1 MYEIFI
7 ERNAEKEL
15 DKLESGTFDTITES
29 ISNLA
34 EEPRPVGCC
43 LFRTKYTGCSAESI
57 QLKPTNIFY
66 KTKNFFLSLAAFF
79 YLLQLYFF

>member
-29 ISNLA
+29 ILNLS
-34 EEPRPVGCC
+34 EEPRPAGCRK
-43 LFRTKYTGCSAESI
+43 LQGSVNEWRIREGDYRVIYEINDKAQTVNI
-57 QLKPTNIFY
+57 LKVRHRKDAY
-66 KTKNFFLSLAAFF
+66 R
-79 YLLQLYFF
+79 

>member
-15 DKLESGTFDTITES
+15 DKLESGTFDTITEN

-34 EEPRPVGCC
+34 VYSAQTRPLIPAKAGHP
-43 LFRTKYTGCSAESI
+43 FRA
-57 QLKPTNIFY
+57 KPATI
-66 KTKNFFLSLAAFF
+66 LAKC
-79 YLLQLYFF
+79 Q